1 MKVFCPNC
9 GTENEGTAG
18 GRVTCGACTATF
30 DAPGPPVQVDA
41 PSEPRA
47 TFATRPAPPAPTQV
61 RPPQQV
67 WTPNAPSSFAG
78 PQAPS
83 GKTNTLAIVSLVS
96 GLVGCC
102 ALPFFGS
109 LVGIITGFI
118 AMSQVNA
125 ANGAEKG
132 RELAIGGVVLG
143 FLSCLSWSGLIVL
156 AAIGK

>member
-1 MKVFCPNC
+1 
-9 GTENEGTAG
+9 
-18 GRVTCGACTATF
+18 
-30 DAPGPPVQVDA
+30 
-41 PSEPRA
+41 
-47 TFATRPAPPAPTQV
+47 
-61 RPPQQV
+61 V
-67 WTPNAPSSFAG
+67 WNPNAPSSFAG